1 MSLPSDDFYR
11 IKKLPPYVFAVIN
24 ELKAKARAA
33 KLDIVDMGMGN
44 PDGATPQPVVDK
56 LAEAALDDEEY
67 LQWYVGEVRTAR
79 AEMVES
85 LRGMGV
91 PQWPTQANFV
101 LVKIG
106 PLHKE
111 FVLAMQR
118 RGVLTRDRS
127 KDPGCN
133 GCVRVTVGTRE
144 QMRNAMAAMAE
155 ALDEIGW
162 EKA

>member
-1 MSLPSDDFYR
+1 LP
-11 IKKLPPYVFAVIN
+11 
-24 ELKAKARAA
+24 
-33 KLDIVDMGMGN
+33 
-44 PDGATPQPVVDK
+44 
-56 LAEAALDDEEY
+56 AALDDEQY
-67 LQWYVGEVRTAR
+67 LQWYVEEVKAAR

-85 LRGMGV
+85 LRGIGV
-91 PQWPTQANFV
+91 PQWPTQANFI

-106 PLHKE
+106 PLHQE
-111 FVLAMQR
+111 FVQAMHR